1 MLTFQHFF
9 FATKRI
15 VCELMIS
22 WEEVEDIE
30 LVFYTT
36 NIIPMT
42 TTRKIKQQVIVKQLK
57 KMKTPMSNRK

>member
-1 MLTFQHFF
+1 
-9 FATKRI
+9 
-15 VCELMIS
+15 MIS

-30 LVFYTT
+30 LVFYIT